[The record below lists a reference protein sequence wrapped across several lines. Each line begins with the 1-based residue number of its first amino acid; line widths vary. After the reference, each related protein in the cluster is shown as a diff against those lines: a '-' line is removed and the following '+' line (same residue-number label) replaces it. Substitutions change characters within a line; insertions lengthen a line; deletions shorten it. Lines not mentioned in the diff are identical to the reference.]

1 MTEQSNLKDEIDI
14 ETTLRSIFENTTE
27 YCFLK
32 DSDFTYKYVNR
43 QWAQL
48 CGRQPEDITG
58 RSDYDLFPEEIAD
71 RIRAIDSQVANTG
84 NHVEKN
90 LTIENTH
97 GRCVQLRLHEGPILN
112 KKGLPAGIVGFGRQI
127 SEKDTREILSYHFQ
141 EAIARSSE
149 GFSFWD
155 KNGRC
160 LFMNE
165 ANVKIFGYENLSQCL
180 GRNFWEVIL
189 PGMKESDYFQLRE
202 NHLKK
207 EKSFSAIWEGTTVH
221 NEPVVT
227 EVHLTAIFEDEE
239 YIGHVARFADVTE
252 RYEMEKRQFKLKD
265 TSIESAVSPI
275 IMTDPYGVISYV
287 NPAFINQWGYEFEQ
301 QLKGLGISA
310 CFAPSEH
317 QRIHAFVTDAETD
330 KFEVREIAAQRA
342 DGTVF
347 TVQGSLAKVRDNQG
361 NLLGLMGSFMDITS
375 IKEHEAA
382 LLEAKAN
389 AEEANRLKSSF
400 LAIVSHEVRTPLT
413 SIIGY
418 SNILFELLEDRLNEQ
433 EQRYFE
439 FLQQG
444 GERLMDTLDMI
455 LDISRIEVGEYP
467 VHLVPCSVNLITQEA
482 VNTII
487 PLANDRGLPI
497 HLNLDPSNPTV
508 LADINCLLKSILN
521 LLHNAIKFTE
531 NGSITVQITS
541 RGEDVISIEVIDTGV
556 GFSDDYLPHVFETF
570 SQEDVGYSRPFEGP
584 GLGLALTYRYMKL
597 MEGTISIRSKKD
609 QGSTVALHLHR
620 STQPSKT
627 SAQKQAPAKT
637 ILSSMFARQPVVLFA
652 EDPPDTYLKIHPIM
666 ENKYELFSTTSL
678 EETKKFIEHRTV
690 DIIIVDIDLDS
701 KEKDFPLTKYIRTKE
716 RCSEIPIIGL
726 VERDNKELQHECIR
740 AGMNDCLTKPA
751 KRGEILLKLA
761 KWLSYRQAQ
770 LQPK

>member
-1 MTEQSNLKDEIDI
+1 MKKHGNPEDKIDV
-14 ETTLRSIFENTTE
+14 EAALHGFFDLSDE

-32 DSDFTYKYVNR
+32 NSEFIYTYVNKR
-43 QWAQL
+43 WAQL
-48 CGRQPEDITG
+48 GHRTPEDVIG
-58 RSDYDLFPEEIAD
+58 LSDYDLFPRDVAD
-71 RIRAIDSQVANTG
+71 RIRTMDANVLRTG
-84 NHVEKN
+84 APVER
-90 LTIENTH
+90 TISIESEKEGSTK
-97 GRCVQLRLHEGPILN
+97 LRLRIGPVQNKDGQPTGIIGLGRNDHEPETLEV
-112 KKGLPAGIVGFGRQI
+112 L
-127 SEKDTREILSYHFQ
+127 DYHFQ

-155 KNGRC
+155 ENGQC

-165 ANVKIFGYENLSQCL
+165 ANMRIFGYESFSQCL
-180 GRNFWEVIL
+180 GRSFWEVVL
-189 PGMKESDYFQLRE
+189 PGMQESEYIELRE
-202 NHLKK
+202 KHLKK
-207 EKSFSAIWEGTTVH
+207 DGAYSATWEGTTVH
-221 NEPVVT
+221 NKPVVT
-227 EVHLTAIFEDEE
+227 EVHLTAIFENDT
-239 YIGHVARFADVTE
+239 YIGHVARFTDVTE
-252 RYEMEKRQFKLKD
+252 RFEMEKRQFKLKD

-275 IMTDPYGVISYV
+275 IMTDPNGVISYT
-287 NPAFINQWGYEFEQ
+287 NPAFIRQWGYEFEQ
-301 QLKGLGISA
+301 QLKGLAISS

-317 QRIHAFVTDAETD
+317 QRLHGFITEPEIN
-330 KFEVREIAAQRA
+330 KFEASEIAAQRA
-342 DGTVF
+342 DGSVF

-361 NLLGLMGSFMDITS
+361 NLLGLMGSFMDITN

-433 EQRYFE
+433 ERRFFE

-467 VHLVPCSVNLITQEA
+467 VHIVPCSVNLITQEA

-487 PLANDRGLPI
+487 PAANERGLPI
-497 HLNLDPSNPTV
+497 HVNLDPSNPTV
-508 LADINCLLKSILN
+508 QADINCLLKSILN

-531 NGSITVQITS
+531 KGSITVQTNA
-541 RGEDVISIEVIDTGV
+541 RDEDYVSIKVIDTGV

-570 SQEDVGYSRPFEGP
+570 SQENVGYSRPFEGP

-597 MEGTISIRSKKD
+597 MDGTITIQSEKD
-609 QGSTVALHLHR
+609 RGSTVVLHLRR
-620 STQPSKT
+620 SRQRL
-627 SAQKQAPAKT
+627 SATEPPKETAKT
-637 ILSSMFARQPVVLFA
+637 ILSSMFARQPMVLFV
-652 EDPPDTYLKIHPIM
+652 EDPPDTYLSVHPIM
-666 ENKYELFSTTSL
+666 KNKYELFSTTSAD
-678 EETKKFIEHRTV
+678 ETKKFLEYKSV
-690 DIIIVDIDLDS
+690 DIIIIDIDLD
-701 KEKDFPLTKYIRTKE
+701 KNEEGFALTKYIRAKKH
-716 RCSEIPIIGL
+716 CSEIPIIGL
-726 VERDNKELQHECIR
+726 VRGNDKELRHECIR
-740 AGMNDCLTKPA
+740 AGMNDCLNKPA

-770 LQPK
+770 L

>member
-1 MTEQSNLKDEIDI
+1 MTEQRNLNDEIDI
-14 ETTLRSIFENTTE
+14 ETTLRCVLEHTAE

-32 DSDFTYKYVNR
+32 NPDFTYKYVNKK
-43 QWAQL
+43 WAQL
-48 CGRQPEDITG
+48 CNRKPEDLVGLT
-58 RSDYDLFPEEIAD
+58 DYDLLPQEAAGS
-71 RIRAIDSQVANTG
+71 IRAMDAQVRNSGT
-84 NHVEKN
+84 HVERDV
-90 LTIENTH
+90 TIESAH
-97 GRCVQLRLHEGPILN
+97 DRLVQLRLHVGPILN
-112 KKGLPAGIVGFGRQI
+112 KKGIIAGIVGFGQAICDRD
-127 SEKDTREILSYHFQ
+127 KREVLSYHFQ

-165 ANVKIFGYENLSQCL
+165 ANVKIFGYDDLSQCL

-189 PGMKESDYFQLRE
+189 PGMRESEYFQLCE

-207 EKSFSAIWEGTTVH
+207 DKSFSSTWEGTTVH

-227 EVHLTAIFEDEE
+227 EVQLTAIFENAE
-239 YIGHVARFADVTE
+239 YIGHVARFTDVTE
-252 RYEMEKRQFKLKD
+252 RYEMEKRQLKLKD

-275 IMTDPYGVISYV
+275 IMTDSYGVISYV
-287 NPAFINQWGYEFEQ
+287 NPAFVNLWGYEFEQ

-317 QRIHAFVTDAETD
+317 QRLHAFVTGTETD
-330 KFEVREIAAQRA
+330 KFEASEIAAQRA

-361 NLLGLMGSFMDITS
+361 NLLGLMGSFMDITGL
-375 IKEHEAA
+375 KEHEAA

-418 SNILFELLEDRLNEQ
+418 SNILFEMLEDRLNEQ

-487 PLANDRGLPI
+487 PLANERGLPI

-508 LADINCLLKSILN
+508 RADINCLLKSILN

-531 NGSITVQITS
+531 SGSITVQISS
-541 RGEDVISIEVIDTGV
+541 RGEDIVSIEVIDTGV
-556 GFSDDYLPHVFETF
+556 GFSDKYLPHVFETF

-597 MEGTISIRSKKD
+597 MDGTVSIQSKKD
-609 QGSTVALHLHR
+609 EGSTVTLHLHR
-620 STQPSKT
+620 STQPSEV
-627 SAQKQAPAKT
+627 SAQEQTPAKT

-652 EDPPDTYLKIHPIM
+652 EDPPNTYMNIHPIM
-666 ENKYELFSTTSL
+666 EDKYELISTTSL
-678 EETKKFIEHRTV
+678 EETKKLLEHRTV
-690 DIIIVDIDLDS
+690 DLLIVDIDLDS
-701 KEKDFPLTKYIRTKE
+701 KENGFLLTKYIRTKE
-716 RCSEIPIIGL
+716 CCSEIPIIGL
-726 VERDNKELQHECIR
+726 VNEDNQELQHECIR
-740 AGMNDCLTKPA
+740 AGMNDCLNKPA
-751 KRGEILLKLA
+751 KRGELLLKLA